1 MKNREGIFIEKD
13 ERERWNRQVSTNRE
27 ALENEKSEF
36 KVIAL
41 ELLIH
46 CCMYTQINDEGKIVE

>member
-1 MKNREGIFIEKD
+1 MKNREGIFIEKKK
-13 ERERWNRQVSTNRE
+13 REMEYKQVSTNRV
-27 ALENEKSEF
+27 ALENGKSEF

-46 CCMYTQINDEGKIVE
+46 CCMYR